1 MRPAQRISLFALIA
15 LAACSGPDGQAK
27 KAQTAVQPPA
37 PLGATTL
44 NVETLADGL
53 VNPWSLAFLPEGS
66 ILVTER
72 DGRLRVIRDG
82 ALVAEP
88 VSGVPAPYV
97 KSQAGLFDVLLHPD
111 FASNR
116 VIFLSYASGA
126 PGSNATRVIS
136 AVFDGAS
143 LSNVETVFETRTKK
157 ATAAHFG
164 GRMALLPD
172 RTLLVTVGDGFD
184 YREQAQHLDSGL
196 GKIVR
201 INLDGTTPADNPFV
215 SKDGALPEIYSYG
228 HRNEQGLAVDRATG
242 TVWETEHGPMG
253 GDEINIIEPGVNYG
267 WPIATY
273 GLDYSGAQITPF
285 TEYEGMRQ
293 PVKYWV
299 PSIAPSGLAVYQ
311 GDLFPAWKGDLL
323 VGALA
328 KKALHR
334 IDIENGVVV
343 GEERYLDGERIRDV
357 REGPDGAI
365 YVTTEDHDGA
375 PVGKVLRL
383 TPAADDVSATAPAP

>member
-1 MRPAQRISLFALIA
+1 MRPVQRISLFALTA

-37 PLGATTL
+37 RLGATKL

-53 VNPWSLAFLPEGS
+53 VNPWSLAFLPDGS

-72 DGRLRVIRDG
+72 DGRLRVIRDS
-82 ALVAEP
+82 ALAAEP

-164 GRMALLPD
+164 GRLALLPD

-201 INLDGTTPADNPFV
+201 INLDGTIPADNPFV

-253 GDEINIIEPGVNYG
+253 GDEINIIKPGVNYG

-285 TEYEGMRQ
+285 TEYEGTRQ

-311 GDLFPAWKGDLL
+311 GDLFPAWRGDLL

-334 IDIENGVVV
+334 VDIENGVVI

-365 YVTTEDHDGA
+365 YVTTEDHDDA